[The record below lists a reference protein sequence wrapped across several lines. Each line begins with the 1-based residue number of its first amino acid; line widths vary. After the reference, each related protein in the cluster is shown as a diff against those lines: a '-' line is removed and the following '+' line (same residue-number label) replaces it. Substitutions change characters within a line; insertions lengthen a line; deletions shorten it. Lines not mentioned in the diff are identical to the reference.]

1 MGFVV
6 SKTRKYSSVNTTTE
20 QDVDV
25 NRGTENKQGES
36 QEQFDKAAT
45 SMNEDEAN
53 SSAPSSEPESFTP
66 NIVPS
71 YSWLIATP
79 VDLETTTKD
88 LNKKTR
94 HSVGPRS
101 DRTSCPTKYYNGK
114 FLKYYEYSA
123 AELPPSNMK
132 QKTPSY
138 RAGSSACATHE
149 AKETN
154 HANPTG
160 LGSKKDS
167 SPRRSSIP
175 LGFGVVDK
183 AAKCSESFD
192 QSTVKCKRG
201 MCVCDEKNQ
210 PKSERGKRKF
220 PKSL

>member
-20 QDVDV
+20 KDVDV
-25 NRGTENKQGES
+25 NGGTENKEV
-36 QEQFDKAAT
+36 QEQFDAAT
-45 SMNEDEAN
+45 SVNEDEENA
-53 SSAPSSEPESFTP
+53 SAPSSEPESFTP
-66 NIVPS
+66 NVVPS

-138 RAGSSACATHE
+138 CAGSSACATHE
-149 AKETN
+149 ANKETN
-154 HANPTG
+154 HASPTA

-183 AAKCSESFD
+183 AAKCSESFC
-192 QSTVKCKRG
+192 QGTAKCKRRL
-201 MCVCDEKNQ
+201 CVCDEKNQ
-210 PKSERGKRKF
+210 PKSEKGKRKF